1 MLQNVRYAVAYRFYS
16 YYYFFVKKVIAICD
30 ARNRTA
36 VCTVLWDHFKENCVN

>member
-36 VCTVLWDHFKENCVN
+36 VCTVL